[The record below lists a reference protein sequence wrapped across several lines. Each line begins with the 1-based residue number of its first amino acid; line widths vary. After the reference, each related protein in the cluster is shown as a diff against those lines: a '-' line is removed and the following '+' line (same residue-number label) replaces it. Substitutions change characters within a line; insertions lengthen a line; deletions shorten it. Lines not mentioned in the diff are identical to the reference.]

1 MRCAGMGWRR
11 TGTVSAAMAR
21 SNVTNTAAQ
30 KLQDMIQSG
39 ALQPDQQLPSQS
51 ELSRQLGISRASLR
65 ESLSMLE
72 TLGFLRIE
80 PGRGTFVATSMPT
93 SSGQLAPRAMSGRYD
108 KQDIYQTRLYL
119 ESIVVSLV
127 ATAISAATIAAL
139 NEHTT
144 MMCAAWDKNDLVGVV
159 NHDRDFHHAIWAA
172 CPNIVLRDMCLSMA
186 DEFAATRSYPLPAT
200 RPARFV
206 ESANEHFAMVDALA
220 VHDGDRAAAMMQGH
234 IRNTAAAAG
243 LTLQPLPHSPII
255 NPPVR
260 DNQ

>member
-1 MRCAGMGWRR
+1 
-11 TGTVSAAMAR
+11 MAR

-39 ALQPDQQLPSQS
+39 TLQPDQQLPSQS

-93 SSGQLAPRAMSGRYD
+93 SSGQLASRALSGRYD

-127 ATAISAATIAAL
+127 ANTVSTATIAEL

-159 NHDRDFHHAIWAA
+159 NHDRDFHHAIWGA
-172 CPNIVLRDMCLSMA
+172 CPNFVLRDMCLSMA

-206 ESANEHFAMVDALA
+206 ESANEHFAIVDALA

-243 LTLQPLPHSPII
+243 LILQPLPHSPII
-255 NPPVR
+255 HPPAR
-260 DNQ
+260 DNP

>member
-1 MRCAGMGWRR
+1 
-11 TGTVSAAMAR
+11 MAR
-21 SNVTNTAAQ
+21 LNVPNTAAQ
-30 KLQDMIQSG
+30 KLQEMIQSG
-39 ALQPDQQLPSQS
+39 TLQPDQQLPSQS
-51 ELSRQLGISRASLR
+51 DLSRQLGISRASLR

-80 PGRGTFVATSMPT
+80 PGRGTFIATSMPT
-93 SSGQLAPRAMSGRYD
+93 SNGRLAPRAMSGRYD

-119 ESIVVSLV
+119 ESIIVSLV
-127 ATAISAATIAAL
+127 ATAITPAVLAAL

-220 VHDGDRAAAMMQGH
+220 VRDGDRAAAMMQGH

-243 LTLQPLPHSPII
+243 LTLQPLPHSQII
-255 NPPVR
+255 STPAREPT
-260 DNQ
+260 

>member
-1 MRCAGMGWRR
+1 
-11 TGTVSAAMAR
+11 MAR
-21 SNVTNTAAQ
+21 TNVTNTAAQ

-51 ELSRQLGISRASLR
+51 DLSRQLGISRASLR

-80 PGRGTFVATSMPT
+80 PGRGTFVATS
-93 SSGQLAPRAMSGRYD
+93 SGQLAPRGMSGRYD

-119 ESIVVSLV
+119 ESIIVSLV
-127 ATAISAATIAAL
+127 ATAISPATIAAL

-144 MMCAAWDKNDLVGVV
+144 MMCSAWDKNDLVGVV

-243 LTLQPLPHSPII
+243 MTLQPLPHSQII
-255 NPPVR
+255 EPLAR
-260 DNQ
+260 DNP

>member
-1 MRCAGMGWRR
+1 
-11 TGTVSAAMAR
+11 MAR

-30 KLQDMIQSG
+30 KLQDMIKSG
-39 ALQPDQQLPSQS
+39 ELRPDQQLPSQS
-51 ELSRQLGISRASLR
+51 DLSRQLGISRASLR
-65 ESLSMLE
+65 EALSMLE

-80 PGRGTFVATSMPT
+80 PGRGTFIATSMPT
-93 SSGQLAPRAMSGRYD
+93 STGQLATRAMSTRYD

-127 ATAISAATIAAL
+127 AAAITPAVIAAL

-220 VHDGDRAAAMMQGH
+220 MHDGDRAAAMMQGH

-243 LTLQPLPHSPII
+243 LTLQPLPHSQII
-255 NPPVR
+255 PTPAR
-260 DNQ
+260 EQS

>member
-1 MRCAGMGWRR
+1 
-11 TGTVSAAMAR
+11 MAR

-39 ALQPDQQLPSQS
+39 QLQPDQQLPSQS
-51 ELSRQLGISRASLR
+51 DLSRQLGISRASLR

-80 PGRGTFVATSMPT
+80 PGRGTFIATSMPT
-93 SSGQLAPRAMSGRYD
+93 SHGQLATRAMSPRYD

-119 ESIVVSLV
+119 ESIIVSLV
-127 ATAISAATIAAL
+127 AAKVTPAVIAAL

-243 LTLQPLPHSPII
+243 LTLQPLPHSQIVH
-255 NPPVR
+255 PPAR
-260 DNQ
+260 ELT